1 MSILDQAHFHDDA
14 AAFAML
20 ESILWPDGP
29 VCPKCGCIG
38 RSRRLGGRS
47 SRMGVW
53 KCYDCRKQF
62 TVKVG
67 TVFEQS
73 HVPLHKWF
81 QATHLLCASK
91 KGMSSNQ
98 LHRIL
103 GVTLKTAWFMTMRI
117 REAMREGKIPA
128 MLGGEGKF
136 VEADETFTGGKAKN
150 RAFKPPPPKEAVMAL
165 VERGGKVHSFHVPD
179 VTAATLKPIIVDAI
193 AEDSHFRTDESGV
206 YWKIGEEFASHTTVI
221 HSIGEYVRGDAHT
234 NTTEGYFS
242 ILKRDIYGVYH
253 HVSQQHLKRYLGEFD
268 FRYNERV
275 ALGVDD
281 TERTTRALRGIVGKR
296 LMYRDSS
303 AW

>member
-1 MSILDQAHFHDDA
+1 MSILDQPQFHDEA

-38 RSRRLGGRS
+38 RSRRLGGTS

-62 TVKVG
+62 TIKVG

-103 GVTLKTAWFMTMRI
+103 GVTLKTAWFMTHRI

-128 MLGGEGKF
+128 ILGGEGKF

-150 RAFKPPPPKEAVMAL
+150 RAYKPPPPKEPVFAL
-165 VERGGKVHSFHVPD
+165 VERSGKVHSFHVPD
-179 VTAATLKPIIVDAI
+179 VTAATLKPIIADAI
-193 AEDSHFRTDESGV
+193 AKDSHFRTDESGV

-221 HSIGEYVRGDAHT
+221 DSIGEYVRGDAHT
-234 NTTEGYFS
+234 NTIEGYFS
-242 ILKRDIYGVYH
+242 ILKRGIYGVYH
-253 HVSQQHLKRYLGEFD
+253 HVS
-268 FRYNERV
+268 
-275 ALGVDD
+275 
-281 TERTTRALRGIVGKR
+281 
-296 LMYRDSS
+296 
-303 AW
+303 